1 MDATNRSV
9 VRVLMFPWLAYSHIH
24 PFLELAKKLSER
36 NFYIYLCSSPAN
48 LGHIKEN
55 LLEMNFPSIQLVELH
70 LPSSPDLPPHYHTT
84 KGLPNHLL
92 GNLIQAFDTASS
104 SFSSILTTLRPDFLI
119 CDFFQPWAPALALS
133 LNIPTVQFVV
143 SGNKANSVAVH
154 AFKRS
159 GDVIQDSARD
169 FLFIKDR
176 ILQHLEQSSG
186 IMLARSLRE
195 IEGKYLDDLSAVTKK
210 RILPVGPLVQDLIA
224 EDDKKTEITEWLN
237 KRDPC
242 SSVIYVAF
250 GSENYLSKEDR
261 EELALGLLLSNVN
274 FIWVL
279 RFPRGEEISA
289 REALPEGFIEMV
301 SEKGLIVEEWAP
313 QKRILSHRSIGGFLS
328 HCGWGSVLESMK
340 FGVPM
345 IAMPMHID
353 QPLNAE
359 FLVEMGVGLEI
370 KRDKNG
376 KIERE
381 EVARVIRDLAGERT
395 GEQLRRK
402 ARELS
407 DCIRDKAGQE
417 IDEVVND
424 LVHLVG
430 RKTHNPF

>member
-36 NFYIYLCSSPAN
+36 NFYIHLCSSPAN

-92 GNLIQAFDTASS
+92 GNLMQAFDTASS
-104 SFSSILTTLRPDFLI
+104 SFSSILTTLRPYFLT

-143 SGNKANSVAVH
+143 SGNKANSVAAH
-154 AFKRS
+154 AFKKS
-159 GDVIQDSARD
+159 
-169 FLFIKDR
+169 
-176 ILQHLEQSSG
+176 
-186 IMLARSLRE
+186 
-195 IEGKYLDDLSAVTKK
+195 
-210 RILPVGPLVQDLIA
+210 

-301 SEKGLIVEEWAP
+301 SERGLIVEEWAP
-313 QKRILSHRSIGGFLS
+313 QKRILSHPSIGGFLS

-340 FGVPM
+340 FGVPL

-359 FLVEMGVGLEI
+359 FLVEIGVGLEI

-395 GEQLRRK
+395 GEHLRKK

-430 RKTHNPF
+430 RKRHNPF